1 MTTLTDMGRENADKT
16 ARKTTKGTAFLI
28 EDSEPQDVFT
38 PEDLTEEHLA
48 VGRMVDEFWAH
59 EVEPNLP
66 AIREKKPGVALA
78 VLRKSVDLGLT
89 AMTIPE
95 EYGGMAMD
103 LPSLMVTAERMGR
116 DGSYGGWHS
125 AHTGIGTLP
134 IVYFGNEQQKQK
146 YLPKLAKL
154 EMLAAYAL
162 TEPLAGSD
170 ALAARTRADLSPDG
184 KHYMLNGQKMWIT
197 NGGAADLFTVFA
209 KVGGE
214 KFTAFLVERNFPG
227 VSSGAEEHKM
237 GITGSST
244 TAVYLDNVPVP
255 VENVL
260 GEIGRGHVI
269 AFNILNIGR
278 LKLGPASVGA
288 AKNVLAICL
297 KYAKQRKAFGTTISE
312 FGAIQHKLAEMAIR
326 IFAAE
331 SMTWRVAGLI
341 EHQMHGASTESTGV
355 AADGSTRELKAIEEF
370 AAECSM
376 VKVYASEMLDYVVD
390 EGVQIH
396 GGYGYHQDYVVERA
410 YRDSRINRLFEGT
423 SEINRLVITGMP
435 LKRAARGLLPLFE
448 AARAVLQEPEPQSHT
463 PADDVELS
471 LLANAKKIALLTLGV
486 AHEKFGAQLERQQ
499 EIVMNLSDIIMEVFA
514 MESSLL
520 RSRKLAATGSG
531 ANAADACA
539 VYLRDAIARIEL
551 SSKTVLSASAQ
562 GDELRQSLSR
572 LRGYASHDPVNAI
585 ALRRQIAGRLLAN
598 ERYTV

>member
-1 MTTLTDMGRENADKT
+1 MTTLTDMGR
-16 ARKTTKGTAFLI
+16 KTTKGVAFLI
-28 EDSEPQDVFT
+28 EESGPQDIFT
-38 PEDLTEEHLA
+38 PEDLSEEHLA
-48 VGRMVDEFWAH
+48 VGRMVDEFWAN

-66 AIREKKPGVALA
+66 AIREKKPGVALG

-89 AMTIPE
+89 AMAIPE

-134 IVYFGNEQQKQK
+134 IVYFGNEQQKRK

-170 ALAARTRADLSPDG
+170 ALAARTRADLAPDG
-184 KHYMLNGQKMWIT
+184 KHYILSGQKMWIT

-214 KFTAFLVERNFPG
+214 KFTAFLVERSFPG

-278 LKLGPASVGA
+278 LKLGPALVGA
-288 AKNVLAICL
+288 AKNVLAICI

-312 FGAIQHKLAEMAIR
+312 FGAIQHKLAEMMIR
-326 IFAAE
+326 IFVAE
-331 SMTWRVAGLI
+331 SMAWRVVGLI
-341 EHQMHGASTESTGV
+341 ESQMHGVECESPSSTQ
-355 AADGSTRELKAIEEF
+355 ELKAIEEF

-376 VKVYASEMLDYVVD
+376 VKVYAAEMLDYVVD

-396 GGYGYHQDYVVERA
+396 GGYGYHQDYAVERA
-410 YRDSRINRLFEGT
+410 YRDARINRLFEGT

-435 LKRAARGLLPLFE
+435 LKRAARGLLPLFD
-448 AARAVLQEPEPQSHT
+448 AARAVLQARPKAGKS
-463 PADDVELS
+463 ADAGMGLVES
-471 LLANAKKIALLTLGV
+471 AKEIALLTL
-486 AHEKFGAQLERQQ
+486 AIAQQKYGAQLEQQQ
-499 EIVMNLSDIIMEVFA
+499 EVVMNLSDIIMEVFA
-514 MESSLL
+514 MESALL
-520 RSRKLAATGSG
+520 RSRKLAAAGG
-531 ANAADACA
+531 GVNAADACA
-539 VYLRDAIARIEL
+539 VYLRDAITRVEQ
-551 SSKTVLSASAQ
+551 SSRTALSACIE
-562 GDELRQSLSR
+562 GDELRRQLAR
-572 LRGYASHDPVNAI
+572 VHEIASHDPVNAI
-585 ALRRQIAGRLLAN
+585 ALRRQIARRLLES
-598 ERYTV
+598 ERYTA